1 MAPKLIR
8 AFGEQ
13 QESTKESAIWILY
26 MTVMS
31 ISNSLE
37 VRIEIPSCS
46 RISIDTDVNLN
57 YLNLILA
64 NFLLHSLWSEPRIS
78 GNHCSMII
86 PRIKGF
92 SFWEYGGSAPSSVST
107 WFQLYKKETSSYW
120 IRKETCSDEDSTV
133 KAFKRHLPTSIKP
146 PESHS
151 LVQGIPV
158 QFLTVQTNKYTW
170 IHGSS
175 LQLERL
181 LYCFKMDLV
190 RSLFFFSQ
198 EWIWKTSLSQTFE
211 VISHAY
217 FATFLPIIIAIEF
230 SEFGKP

>member
-13 QESTKESAIWILY
+13 QESTKESTIWILY

-92 SFWEYGGSAPSSVST
+92 SFWEYGGSAPLSVST
-107 WFQLYKKETSSYW
+107 WFQLYKKETLSYW

-146 PESHS
+146 PWISF
-151 LVQGIPV
+151 VGPR
-158 QFLTVQTNKYTW
+158 YTSAVPYCTDKQ
-170 IHGSS
+170 IH
-175 LQLERL
+175 LDTWLIAPAWEII
-181 LYCFKMDLV
+181 V
-190 RSLFFFSQ
+190 LF
-198 EWIWKTSLSQTFE
+198 
-211 VISHAY
+211 
-217 FATFLPIIIAIEF
+217 
-230 SEFGKP
+230 